1 MVTGLPQL
9 RSLLGFTGLN
19 FTGLTLSG
27 RASGGGGRDTQAAG
41 APRGRSGAGG
51 SADARERALRCDTV
65 TVPLRHGLETV
76 DILRLRRAC
85 GSVVQGPAGAVAFL
99 VPAGTADRWQLS
111 GTSCTP
117 GAAPLP
123 ATDPRW
129 LVPPAGSELTPSLT
143 DPWVLRAALCEAA
156 RTLTAG
162 GLGPF

>member
-1 MVTGLPQL
+1 MVTGLPHL
-9 RSLLGFTGLN
+9 RSLLSFTGLN
-19 FTGLTLSG
+19 FAGLTLSG
-27 RASGGGGRDTQAAG
+27 RAFGGEARDTQAVGGRRA
-41 APRGRSGAGG
+41 RSGTGG
-51 SADARERALRCDTV
+51 PVGARERALRCDTV

-85 GSVVQGPAGAVAFL
+85 GSVVQGATGVVAFL

-129 LVPPAGSELTPSLT
+129 LVPPAGSEPAPRLT

-162 GLGPF
+162 GIGPF